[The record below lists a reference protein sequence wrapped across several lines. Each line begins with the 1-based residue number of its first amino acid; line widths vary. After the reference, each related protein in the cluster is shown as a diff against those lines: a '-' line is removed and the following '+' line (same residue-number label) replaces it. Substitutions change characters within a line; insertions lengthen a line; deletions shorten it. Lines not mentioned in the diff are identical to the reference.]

1 MLHGGAESRGIRS
14 TQALVSGQDGL
25 ETIMSHYEDMPCS
38 GDETEIAM
46 RDDLDREIMRH
57 LEDVPVAR
65 MLLVSSVIVVL
76 LRSSGFHRSIIRPSE
91 SVVSW
96 SSIVCWSCTL

>member
-38 GDETEIAM
+38 EDEAEIAFY
-46 RDDLDREIMRH
+46 
-57 LEDVPVAR
+57 P
-65 MLLVSSVIVVL
+65 
-76 LRSSGFHRSIIRPSE
+76 
-91 SVVSW
+91 
-96 SSIVCWSCTL
+96 